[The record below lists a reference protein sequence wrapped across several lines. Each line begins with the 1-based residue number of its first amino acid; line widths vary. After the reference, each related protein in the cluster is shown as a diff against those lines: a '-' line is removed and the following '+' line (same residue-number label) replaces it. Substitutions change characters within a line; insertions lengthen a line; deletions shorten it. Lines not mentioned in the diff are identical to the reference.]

1 MSVTLPVLPALVQQE
16 CVVWKLCPTMGPLL
30 CLQMQSTYQ
39 LLWALC
45 STATKSINQILSL
58 FVHIK
63 LTNQMNSYT
72 PIAFKSMSKERSSYS
87 SPPHTQ
93 WATVFW
99 PLSNNQAI
107 LKGCMYLLSQAYP
120 CIIIM
125 ELIHYLHQISKY
137 FLQNQSKWWLPW
149 FHQFITH
156 YNILLLRSSQI
167 LKPLKALDMYVGHP
181 KFHQISSSTTLPV
194 LQTS

>member
-1 MSVTLPVLPALVQQE
+1 MGMLALLWITTCTNSAQFTTQFSVVQFGSWMSVTLPMLPALVQQE
-16 CVVWKLCPTMGPLL
+16 RVVWKLCPTMGPLL

-63 LTNQMNSYT
+63 LKNQITSHT
-72 PIAFKSMSKERSSYS
+72 PIALKCMSKEHSSYS

-93 WATVFW
+93 CATVFW
-99 PLSNNQAI
+99 PLSNNQAF

-120 CIIIM
+120 CIVIT
-125 ELIHYLHQISKY
+125 ELIHNLHQISKY

-156 YNILLLRSSQI
+156 
-167 LKPLKALDMYVGHP
+167 
-181 KFHQISSSTTLPV
+181 
-194 LQTS
+194 